1 MEQSDKSNKALIW
14 VVVAVL
20 VVAIGAFL
28 FFANTDD
35 DEDTAEQQ
43 DTQQVADDEEVPTGP
58 TENIVEIAAGSPD
71 FTTLVAALQAADLVE
86 VLSGEG
92 PFTVFAPTDAAFDAA
107 LAELGITA
115 EELLASDNLADILTY
130 HVIEGQ
136 VLAADVVEL
145 DGQEV
150 ATVNGQT
157 VTITVTDEG
166 VRVNDALVTTTDI
179 QATNG
184 VIHVI
189 DGVLLPEDE

>member
-20 VVAIGAFL
+20 VVAVGAFL
-28 FFANTDD
+28 FFANVDD
-35 DEDTAEQQ
+35 DEEEAVQQ
-43 DTQQVADDEEVPTGP
+43 DTEQVVDEAPVGP

-71 FTTLVAALQAADLVE
+71 FTTLVAALQAAGLVDT
-86 VLSGEG
+86 LAGEG

-107 LAELGITA
+107 LADLGITA

-130 HVIEGQ
+130 HVVAGEF
-136 VLAADVVEL
+136 LAADVVEL

-150 ATVNGQT
+150 TTVNGQT

-189 DGVLLPEDE
+189 DGVLLPEDQ

>member
-20 VVAIGAFL
+20 VVAVGAFL
-28 FFANTDD
+28 FFANVDD
-35 DEDTAEQQ
+35 DEEEAVQQ
-43 DTQQVADDEEVPTGP
+43 DTEQVVDEAPVGP

-71 FTTLVAALQAADLVE
+71 FTTLVAALQAAGLVDT
-86 VLSGEG
+86 LAGEG

-107 LAELGITA
+107 LADLGITA
-115 EELLASDNLADILTY
+115 EELLASDNLGDILTY
-130 HVIEGQ
+130 HVIAGEF
-136 VLAADVVEL
+136 LAADVVEL

-150 ATVNGQT
+150 TTVNGQT
-157 VTITVTDEG
+157 VTISVTDEG
-166 VRVNDALVTTTDI
+166 VRVNGILVTATDI

-189 DGVLLPEDE
+189 DGVLLPEDQ